1 MSKKGQLILDF
12 ISDRADQLN
21 DFDAEYMLDILYDNN
36 LKAFN
41 RLNSYNRD
49 VDWEIAEYRT
59 RL

>member
-36 LKAFN
+36 LRAFN
-41 RLNSYNRD
+41 KLNSYNRD